1 MGVPG
6 VAHVAVWGN
15 RDRQLQVLVD
25 PEKLQEKG
33 VTLDQI
39 IETTGNALW
48 VSPLTFLEASSPGSA
63 GFIDTPN
70 QRLTVWHVLP
80 ISSPEELAKVPV
92 EGTDGLFLGD
102 VTKVVEDHQPL
113 IGDAVIND
121 SANPLL
127 VVEKLPEVNTLEVT
141 RDVEQALAAL
151 QPGMPGINFDAT
163 LFRPTTYIEMALAN
177 LTQSLIIAALLVVLI
192 LGAFLYG
199 WRTALISLMA
209 IVVSLFAALF
219 VLYLR
224 GSTLNSMVL
233 AGLVIALG
241 VVVDDAVVD
250 VENIRRRLRQNRQEG
265 GLRPAE
271 NVILAASAEMRSSI
285 FFATFITLLAIVPV
299 FFMEGMSSALFQ
311 LMAISYALAVL
322 TAMVV
327 ALTVTP
333 ALSFMLLAKRQLNVS
348 ESPLITRLQNGYERA
363 LEKIEIG
370 FLHPPNS
377 TSSLSVFLS

>member
-1 MGVPG
+1 M
-6 VAHVAVWGN
+6 AHVAVWGN